1 MVQHGFQHPMSL
13 LSDLHWPNT
22 YGQAAARRLNDLLA
36 VQKIK
41 DAEGKTKTLDTES
54 IPHNLEARRRLEF
67 FTNSLF
73 MHMPEAPPTR
83 KMHSFCV
90 LTPYYEEDVI
100 YSLDDLS
107 KENEDGIS
115 ILFYLQKIYP
125 DEWQNFLERIQL
137 IENTLRRTVDQK
149 KSEKHEETVMD
160 LRLWA
165 SYRGQTLAR
174 TVRGMMYYK
183 TALILQGQ
191 QEGAS
196 NTDVEQGL
204 PLSMVQTH
212 GADRSAMAQ
221 AELKFVY
228 VVTCQIYGE
237 QKKRGKAQAADILYL
252 MQQNSSLRVAY
263 IDVVET
269 TKDRKTTTSY
279 YSKLV
284 KAGPSGKDEII
295 YSIKL
300 PGEVRLGEGKPENQN
315 HAIIFTRGDA
325 IQTIDMNQVSGGA
338 FLQLLACPEIS
349 VNVFAQVMLLQL
361 FI

>member
-1 MVQHGFQHPMSL
+1 MQ
-13 LSDLHWPNT
+13 
-22 YGQAAARRLNDLLA
+22 QAAAGRLNDLLA

-73 MHMPEAPPTR
+73 MHMPETPPTR

-90 LTPYYEEDVI
+90 LTPYYEEDVM

-174 TVRGMMYYK
+174 TGIHQIFNM
-183 TALILQGQ
+183 ILKY
-191 QEGAS
+191 A
-196 NTDVEQGL
+196 
-204 PLSMVQTH
+204 
-212 GADRSAMAQ
+212 
-221 AELKFVY
+221 
-228 VVTCQIYGE
+228 
-237 QKKRGKAQAADILYL
+237 
-252 MQQNSSLRVAY
+252 
-263 IDVVET
+263 
-269 TKDRKTTTSY
+269 
-279 YSKLV
+279 
-284 KAGPSGKDEII
+284 
-295 YSIKL
+295 
-300 PGEVRLGEGKPENQN
+300 
-315 HAIIFTRGDA
+315 
-325 IQTIDMNQVSGGA
+325 
-338 FLQLLACPEIS
+338 
-349 VNVFAQVMLLQL
+349 
-361 FI
+361 